1 MMHKPG
7 GHCRHSSAIEHF
19 IGNEEALSLNL
30 SGGLGATRNVALN
43 EGSPR
48 PHRRETVRRFRR
60 WTSSP
65 YLGM

>member
-1 MMHKPG
+1 
-7 GHCRHSSAIEHF
+7 
-19 IGNEEALSLNL
+19 
-30 SGGLGATRNVALN
+30 LGATRNVALN